1 MNHTCKTLFMQF
13 SKYKWFLLFVIASTC
28 WSAGVCF
35 SRESGELRLEGQ
47 HIERLVLRRQDGHT
61 GQISRPDE
69 TIRLPVGE
77 YRLQDVRL
85 KDGFNYSSR
94 DNATY
99 DWVTV
104 TEDKPATF
112 KVGAPL
118 KQTVTIERQGPV
130 LALNYKLTGVG
141 GETYAGTR
149 SKRPS
154 FTVFKGDKEVAS
166 GRFEFG

>member
-1 MNHTCKTLFMQF
+1 MVALVFWDGN
-13 SKYKWFLLFVIASTC
+13 S
-28 WSAGVCF
+28 CF
-35 SRESGELRLEGQ
+35 SQTRGELRLEGKY
-47 HIERLVLRRQDGHT
+47 IERLVLRRKDGHT
-61 GQISRPDE
+61 EQISRPDE

-85 KDGFNYSSR
+85 KDGFNYSPRGTS
-94 DNATY
+94 TY

-104 TEDKPATF
+104 TENEPAMF

-118 KQTVTIERQGPV
+118 KQTVTIERRGPLLV
-130 LALNYKLTGVG
+130 LNYKLTGVG

-149 SKRPS
+149 SKQPT
-154 FTVFKGDKEVAS
+154 FTVFKGDKEVAG